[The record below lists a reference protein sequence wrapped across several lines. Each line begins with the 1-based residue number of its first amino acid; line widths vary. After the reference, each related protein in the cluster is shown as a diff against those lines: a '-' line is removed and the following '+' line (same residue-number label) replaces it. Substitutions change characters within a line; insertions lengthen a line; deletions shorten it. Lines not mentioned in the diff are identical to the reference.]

1 MHVETRKSG
10 QVVILDLKGRLTAG
24 LGDQIVRESIDE
36 LLAEGWKRILLNLSE
51 VSFLDSAGLGELV
64 AGLKTCKRFGAE
76 MKLLNVAGRVQ
87 SALYMSRLLPVFEIY
102 DTETEALAH
111 FGAGK
116 A

>member
-10 QVVILDLKGRLTAG
+10 EIVILDLKGRLTAG
-24 LGDQIVRESIDE
+24 LGDQILRESVDE

-64 AGLKTCKRFGAE
+64 AGLKTAKRFGAE
-76 MKLLNVAGRVQ
+76 LKLLNVGDRVQ
-87 SALYMSRLLPVFEIY
+87 STLYMSRLLPVFEIY
-102 DTETEALAH
+102 ASEAEALAH
-111 FGAGK
+111 FDK